1 MQVDDRGL
9 VLSTTSAVAAAHF
22 NAAVRDYLEY
32 RLSAMDELKQA
43 LAADPGFALA
53 HCLRGCFLMLIG
65 TTSTHPGA
73 RKALAEAERCGDAAS
88 ERERA
93 HIRALRAWVERRPLT
108 ANAIWERLLL
118 ESPRDVLALRL
129 QHFNAFWLGRA
140 DLLRDVPASVLS
152 AWEPR
157 LPGYG
162 NVLGMLA
169 FGLEECG
176 DCRRAERL
184 GREAVERNSDDLWAI
199 HAVAH
204 VLETEERYEDGC
216 AWLNQPSGSWTD
228 RNPFKDHLWWHRALY
243 ALERGDDAAVLEL
256 YDREIQ
262 VGETGF
268 YLDVQNA
275 ASLLMRLELVGV
287 RVGDRWER
295 LADVALERQDDHVMP
310 FTDAHYMMALVGAGR
325 LQAAA
330 GYLDRVAAFGASG
343 DDEVAQAAARI
354 LLPVCR
360 GLLAFARADYRG
372 ALDALLPVRHD
383 LAGMGASHAQRD
395 VFAQLT
401 IEAALRAGRQEVVR
415 RLVSERQL
423 LRPGSRYLE
432 GALTRLAA
440 PS

>member
-1 MQVDDRGL
+1 MHVDDRGL
-9 VLSTTSAVAAAHF
+9 VLSTTSAAAAAHF
-22 NAAVRDYLEY
+22 NVAVRDYLEY
-32 RLSAMDELKQA
+32 RLSAMDALKQA

-65 TTSTHPGA
+65 TTATHPGA
-73 RKALAEAERCGDAAS
+73 RKALAEAERFAGTAT

-93 HIRALRAWVERRPLT
+93 HIAALRAWIERRPLT
-108 ANAIWERLLL
+108 ADAIWQRLLL
-118 ESPRDVLALRL
+118 DSPCDVLALRL

-152 AWEPR
+152 AWEAG

-176 DCRRAERL
+176 DCRRAERF
-184 GREAVERNSDDLWAI
+184 GREAVERNRDDLWAI
-199 HAVAH
+199 HAIAH
-204 VLETEERYEDGC
+204 VLETEERYDEGL
-216 AWLNQPSGSWTD
+216 AWLDQPAGSWTD

-243 ALERGDDAAVLEL
+243 ALERSDDAAVLEL
-256 YDREIQ
+256 YDREIR

-287 RVGDRWER
+287 SVGDRWER

-310 FTDAHYMMALVGAGR
+310 FTDAHYMMALAGAGR
-325 LQAAA
+325 LEAA
-330 GYLDRVAAFGASG
+330 GCYLERVGAFGASG
-343 DDEVAQAAARI
+343 DDEVARAARRL
-354 LLPVCR
+354 LLPVCQ
-360 GLLAFARADYRG
+360 GLLAFARADYRA
-372 ALDALLPVRHD
+372 ALDALLPVRHE

-395 VFAQLT
+395 VFAQLA
-401 IEAALRAGRQEVVR
+401 IEAALRASR
-415 RLVSERQL
+415 RDVAQRLASERQV

-440 PS
+440 